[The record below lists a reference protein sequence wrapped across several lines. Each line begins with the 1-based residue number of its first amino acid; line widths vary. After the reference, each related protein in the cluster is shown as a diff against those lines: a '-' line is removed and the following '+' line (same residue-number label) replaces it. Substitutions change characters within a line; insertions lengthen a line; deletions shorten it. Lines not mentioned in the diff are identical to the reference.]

1 MTRNLRHHFIIASA
15 RQAIWAS
22 ALVPAFCSDAKAAI
36 LSLTGANVTPFDIVV
51 ITPPASQTV
60 PGSLFMGNG
69 LGNSILEGE
78 STAPPG
84 GFEWGWSLETSE
96 TVAGPLAPLSFDSG
110 GGGIAQPAGQESFF
124 ELTGAINGVGDQ
136 DFLAGFVTWES
147 IEPEGETGAI
157 ITAQVHF
164 STIEGSPLNIGNTAT
179 FGALQFAIDCGDVSC
194 VTADPTATV
203 TSLTLTYSGKG
214 SVVPEPSTWAMMLL
228 GFVGLGFVGCHLANV
243 GSNCPSRQLQLTQR
257 RLP

>member
-1 MTRNLRHHFIIASA
+1 MTRNLRHRFIFASA

-22 ALVPAFCSDAKAAI
+22 ALVPAFCSGANAAI

-51 ITPPASQTV
+51 ITPPASQTLA
-60 PGSLFMGNG
+60 GTLFMGNG

-110 GGGIAQPAGQESFF
+110 GGGIAQPTGQESFF

-136 DFLAGFVTWES
+136 DFLAGFVTWDS
-147 IEPEGETGAI
+147 IEPDGETGAI

-214 SVVPEPSTWAMMLL
+214 SVVPEPSTWTTMLI
-228 GFVGLGFVGCHLANV
+228 GFAGLGYAGYRRARAGHATLA
-243 GSNCPSRQLQLTQR
+243 G
-257 RLP
+257 

>member
-69 LGNSILEGE
+69 LGNSILDRE
-78 STAPPG
+78 SKADHV

-96 TVAGPLAPLSFDSG
+96 TVAGPLASLSFDSG
-110 GGGIAQPAGQESFF
+110 GGGIAQPTGQESSLEPAWAF
-124 ELTGAINGVGDQ
+124 NRVG
-136 DFLAGFVTWES
+136 
-147 IEPEGETGAI
+147 
-157 ITAQVHF
+157 
-164 STIEGSPLNIGNTAT
+164 
-179 FGALQFAIDCGDVSC
+179 
-194 VTADPTATV
+194 
-203 TSLTLTYSGKG
+203 
-214 SVVPEPSTWAMMLL
+214 
-228 GFVGLGFVGCHLANV
+228 
-243 GSNCPSRQLQLTQR
+243 
-257 RLP
+257 